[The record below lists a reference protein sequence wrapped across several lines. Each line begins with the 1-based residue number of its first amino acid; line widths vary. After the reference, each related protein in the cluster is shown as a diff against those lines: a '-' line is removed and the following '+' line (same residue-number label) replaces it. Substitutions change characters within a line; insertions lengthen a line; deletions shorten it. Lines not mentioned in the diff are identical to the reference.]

1 LVTGFCGI
9 DRRTNPVWYRIRKG
23 SNDSVSFFDD
33 ILETITDEFLVGGN
47 ILVLDN
53 APIHTG
59 RDIEELAEWL

>member
-1 LVTGFCGI
+1 M
-9 DRRTNPVWYRIRKG
+9 
-23 SNDSVSFFDD
+23 SFFDD